1 MNPRL
6 RRVLM
11 AIGVGILGMIFGGG
25 AMLWALIRA
34 GALEK

>member
-11 AIGVGILGMIFGGG
+11 SVGVGILGMLAGAG